1 MSKQL
6 YFVVAVE
13 FDGNG
18 NAVST
23 FVDDWRASEVF
34 DGEDVWDTT
43 TETWEAIGEA
53 EDLDTEELYAKTHAL
68 LNLKLA

>member
-1 MSKQL
+1 MSKQV

-18 NAVST
+18 NPTST
-23 FVDDWRASEVF
+23 FVDDWRATAVF

-43 TETWEAIGEA
+43 TEAWESVGEA
-53 EDLDTEELYAKTHAL
+53 EDLDTEELYAKGNAL